1 MALPFQLLIAGPLVR
16 KVFRNLFPV
25 GTILA

>member
-16 KVFRNLFPV
+16 FLFRKAFPV
-25 GTILA
+25 GCVQG